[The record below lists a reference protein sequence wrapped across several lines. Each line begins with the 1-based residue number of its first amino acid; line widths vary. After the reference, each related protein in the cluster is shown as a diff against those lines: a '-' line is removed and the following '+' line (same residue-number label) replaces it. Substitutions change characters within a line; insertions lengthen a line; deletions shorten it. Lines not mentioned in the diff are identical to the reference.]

1 MICWDW
7 QIIFLHD
14 GCVLIDF
21 TVDAQNSCLQS
32 RLLDVGVWAWPAF
45 WRNREAIKAW
55 GEDSLFVILDRLQK
69 IVLNKIFRYPT
80 LSNKLGEDVRDKFT
94 DWSLVG
100 GWWDAIIEIEVHCV
114 VTTCSVVSKPQITI
128 EHTVMVGVDT
138 LESAL
143 DTLVDILPN
152 LNEGVQVLPD
162 VQLYILYGGGDLID
176 VEG

>member
-1 MICWDW
+1 M
-7 QIIFLHD
+7 
-14 GCVLIDF
+14 
-21 TVDAQNSCLQS
+21 
-32 RLLDVGVWAWPAF
+32 
-45 WRNREAIKAW
+45 
-55 GEDSLFVILDRLQK
+55 
-69 IVLNKIFRYPT
+69 
-80 LSNKLGEDVRDKFT
+80 
-94 DWSLVG
+94 G

-114 VTTCSVVSKPQITI
+114 VTTCSVVTKSQITI